1 MVARSAYTQ
10 LRHSIVLLILCGAIF
25 ALACGL
31 PPLILIAVP
40 VLAAKLI
47 AAAALICEEAGATV
61 TDALGDPLRFN
72 RPQPTAFGLLCAA
85 PGIHGAAQERLAPR
99 AQEILG
105 RG

>member
-1 MVARSAYTQ
+1 MLWWQY
-10 LRHSIVLLILCGAIF
+10 
-25 ALACGL
+25 
-31 PPLILIAVP
+31 
-40 VLAAKLI
+40 
-47 AAAALICEEAGATV
+47 AAAVTFESCTLALRGRKGADLGMLPV

>member
-1 MVARSAYTQ
+1 MAALVAA
-10 LRHSIVLLILCGAIF
+10 LFLVLLEGGAF
-25 ALACGL
+25 LPLLWTALPG
-31 PPLILIAVP
+31 
-40 VLAAKLI
+40 
-47 AAAALICEEAGATV
+47 AGGRL